1 MNTVTDLLKRYE
13 WRQIPNCRGRFT
25 MATQQPALSITDLMG
40 EDCQPVEI
48 ASVLARDTIL
58 IVPLKDGGVISYR
71 REDGTCLHTL
81 NTPEGFRRKL
91 KDLGIDLIAIADE
104 PSKTPDGNKPQP

>member
-1 MNTVTDLLKRYE
+1 MKTVTDLLNEYE

-25 MATQQPALSITDLMG
+25 MATQRPELGMADLMG
-40 EDCQPVEI
+40 DDCQPVEI
-48 ASVLARDTIL
+48 RSAMAGDAIL

-91 KDLGIDLIAIADE
+91 KDLGIDL
-104 PSKTPDGNKPQP
+104 SVLS